1 MGLSGAGLGE
11 QGRGVGSGLGT
22 ELIWDGAGDQA
33 GRGRGLRGWGYKGTG
48 PSGEEG
54 FGDRAVRG

>member
-1 MGLSGAGLGE
+1 MSRGEPACAGYRSRLRSRDRADLGWCWA
-11 QGRGVGSGLGT
+11 R
-22 ELIWDGAGDQA
+22 A